1 MKRFAWVILVGLLI
15 SAVVGFT
22 GCTKEKVIKVGA
34 ILRLSTGAS
43 DGLPAKRGIEIA
55 VDEINAAGGI
65 NGKPLK
71 VIYEDSKDSPQ
82 ASVTAF
88 EKLISM
94 DKVKVVIG
102 PMMSGNTLAVAPIA
116 ERNHVVVIT
125 PNGTSPKISN
135 AGKYI
140 YRGCTRIDKQA
151 EALTKYAKDKMGVK
165 TVAILYSNEPYG
177 KGCNKLFSKYFNDL
191 GISVVADESFM
202 RGDRDFSAQLTKIKQ
217 KKFDLLFIPGYLQ
230 ETAPAIAQAR
240 KMGIDAPSMGV
251 FGDMAPKYIEL
262 AGNAAEGHVIAGEY
276 DFDYNTP
283 VNRRFKE
290 KYMAIVKSHKNEPN
304 NIMFAAI
311 TYDMTRIVADAIKNR
326 GYNAE
331 AIRDYLDSL
340 KDFDGVTG
348 RLSFDKNGDVVKQ
361 GVYIFKVEGGKY
373 VKVE

>member
-177 KGCNKLFSKYFNDL
+177 KGCN
-191 GISVVADESFM
+191 
-202 RGDRDFSAQLTKIKQ
+202 
-217 KKFDLLFIPGYLQ
+217 
-230 ETAPAIAQAR
+230 
-240 KMGIDAPSMGV
+240 
-251 FGDMAPKYIEL
+251 
-262 AGNAAEGHVIAGEY
+262 
-276 DFDYNTP
+276 
-283 VNRRFKE
+283 
-290 KYMAIVKSHKNEPN
+290 
-304 NIMFAAI
+304 
-311 TYDMTRIVADAIKNR
+311 
-326 GYNAE
+326 
-331 AIRDYLDSL
+331 
-340 KDFDGVTG
+340 
-348 RLSFDKNGDVVKQ
+348 
-361 GVYIFKVEGGKY
+361 
-373 VKVE
+373 